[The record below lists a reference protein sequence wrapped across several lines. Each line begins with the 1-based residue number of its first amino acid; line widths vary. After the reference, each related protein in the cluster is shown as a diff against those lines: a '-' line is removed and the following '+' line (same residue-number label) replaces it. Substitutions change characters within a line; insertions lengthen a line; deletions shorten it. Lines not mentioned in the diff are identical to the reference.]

1 MYKIVFYEKYIYDEY
16 YQKIISN
23 EESYL
28 ISGPVYIMIRGS
40 YFYISVREQAI
51 WAELCYEGMTW
62 QHIRNLSFLKAQ
74 NGIEFV
80 CKPSELFHTFLELN
94 IYDQKIISLDELDKH
109 INNIKNDFEEIQ
121 DNFRN
126 AWRANPS
133 SCVFFADDYYPR
145 GNKYGASL
153 VDVHS
158 QPNKVSSAWL
168 FWCFNHRIAN
178 LERTILNAMDEDV
191 TLEIITPKQIQII
204 HTIYKLCEP
213 TSDLRSNVDDI
224 ELKIR

>member
-1 MYKIVFYEKYIYDEY
+1 MNNIEFYEKYIYDEFK
-16 YQKIISN
+16 QKIISN
-23 EESYL
+23 KESYL
-28 ISGPVYIMIRGS
+28 ISGPVYIMIRGDT
-40 YFYISVREQAI
+40 FYISVCEQAI
-51 WAELCYEGMTW
+51 WSELCYLGMTW
-62 QHIRNLSFLKAQ
+62 YPIKKSSFLKAQ

-80 CKPSELFHTFLELN
+80 RKLSRPNDILLELN
-94 IYDQKIISLDELDKH
+94 IYDQKIISLDELDKYI
-109 INNIKNDFEEIQ
+109 INIENDHDEIH

-145 GNKYGASL
+145 GDKYGASL
-153 VDVHS
+153 VDVYS
-158 QPNKVSSAWL
+158 QPNKVSSAW
-168 FWCFNHRIAN
+168 FDWCFNHRIAN

-213 TSDLRSNVDDI
+213 TSDLRSNVDDV